1 MFTEQKQAPTLLVHK
16 RSSHLYRNG
25 SPSLILTR
33 IVDCCRGVGADVI
46 MTSESCRNGTELCSE
61 AIENLEKKYDVVLNI
76 QGDEQLTEPEIIDS
90 IVKALHVAPDA
101 VFSTAVTSLKPED
114 GDDPNR
120 VKCVVDNRGYTIYI
134 SSGLVPYNTSGNVN
148 PDFLTCF
155 ILKYSFS
162 FQLRHLI
169 GRSFLFHIFSISGHS
184 MVAHAMEL
192 WTVVSDEGEV
202 LAHVLHMRE
211 QQHLGGVNMEDL

>member
-1 MFTEQKQAPTLLVHK
+1 
-16 RSSHLYRNG
+16 
-25 SPSLILTR
+25 
-33 IVDCCRGVGADVI
+33 

-76 QGDEQLTEPEIIDS
+76 QGDEQLIEPVIIDS
-90 IVKALHVAPDA
+90 IVKALQVAPDA

-120 VKCVVDNRGYTIYI
+120 VKCVVDNRGYTVYI

-155 ILKYSFS
+155 ILKYSYD
-162 FQLRHLI
+162 I
-169 GRSFLFHIFSISGHS
+169 
-184 MVAHAMEL
+184 
-192 WTVVSDEGEV
+192 
-202 LAHVLHMRE
+202 
-211 QQHLGGVNMEDL
+211 

>member
-1 MFTEQKQAPTLLVHK
+1 
-16 RSSHLYRNG
+16 
-25 SPSLILTR
+25 
-33 IVDCCRGVGADVI
+33 

-61 AIENLEKKYDVVLNI
+61 AIENLEKKYDVVLHI
-76 QGDEQLTEPEIIDS
+76 QGDEQLIEPEIIDS
-90 IVKALHVAPDA
+90 IVAPDA

-114 GDDPNR
+114 EDDPNR

-155 ILKYSFS
+155 ILKY
-162 FQLRHLI
+162 R
-169 GRSFLFHIFSISGHS
+169 

-202 LAHVLHMRE
+202 LAHVLAHE
-211 QQHLGGVNMEDL
+211 GAATFGWSQHGRST